1 MKFHK
6 VVVDI
11 SHSKAQVFY
20 VLESFFMEVVH
31 DIGVDRV
38 ASIFISFIDTKRE
51 MS

>member
-11 SHSKAQVFY
+11 GHSKVQVFH

-31 DIGVDRV
+31 EIGVDRE
-38 ASIFISFIDTKRE
+38 ASILMNFMDT
-51 MS
+51 